1 MDLNDLTDSKLLMTT
16 KKIVKEELQ
25 LTALIID
32 HLAEIERRK
41 LYSDLKFRSLFDY
54 CVRELGYSEDQAAR
68 RINALKLSR
77 KVPMAKEKIDSGELS
92 LTNANL
98 ISSFFNEVASNKS
111 EQEKV
116 VKLASKKSKRECQNI
131 LHELKREKGIADSP
145 KRTVI
150 KNESSDTVRLNISIS
165 KKTMEKIEKIR
176 GIHGHQ
182 NLSLEKIIDLMTDA
196 LLEKNEEKLIPRRA
210 GRSKGRSRYI
220 SKEVR
225 KKALKNANGQCEI
238 CGSTYAL
245 EFDHYKKPFA
255 FGGMS
260 TSSNIR
266 VLCKNCNLRSGI
278 KIFGPTKMKR
288 DLHAPARVTEK
299 ASEERL
305 MGSNGICH
313 IDL

>member
-1 MDLNDLTDSKLLMTT
+1 MNLSNLTDSKLLLTT

-25 LTALIID
+25 LTARIID

-98 ISSFFNEVASNKS
+98 ISSFFNEVASSKL

-116 VKLASKKSKRECQNI
+116 LELTSKKSKRECQNI
-131 LHELKREKGIADSP
+131 LHELKREKGIAAGP

-176 GIHGHQ
+176 GIHGHK
-182 NLSLEKIIDLMTDA
+182 NLPLEKIIDLMTDA
-196 LLEKNEEKLIPRRA
+196 LLEKNEEKLTPKRA
-210 GRSKGRSRYI
+210 GKSKGKSRYI

-225 KKALKNANGQCEI
+225 KEVLKKANGRCEI

-245 EFDHYKKPFA
+245 EFDHKKPFA
-255 FGGMS
+255 LGGMS

-278 KIFGPTKMKR
+278 KIFGPQKMKR
-288 DLHAPARVTEK
+288 DLPAPVRLVTEK
-299 ASEERL
+299 A
-305 MGSNGICH
+305 
-313 IDL
+313 